1 MRESESEHT
10 SEGKEG
16 DSRAENRGKRKGSRF
31 VVESKVLEVEAEERK
46 GKIQVI
52 ISESKGELLSWVR
65 LGPASVGLFI
75 EGLTQCIRDGKEGRW
90 EKGWKEKGRTYSLV
104 REVNRVGC
112 FIRLG
117 VTDMEKRRFGICI
130 PKGRGEKGGWA
141 SMVESLR
148 NVGLW
153 FEKKET
159 DQEVKVSGRLYVEV
173 VKGLECRD
181 ASRVRVEVKG
191 EEIRGNVSRLEH
203 CLVGK
208 WNPRSAQEEDL
219 ERLGWSV
226 AKAWGLKGKLGL
238 ARLGKGC
245 ALMEFEIVEEAKR
258 VLASGERLVGGI
270 QLGLEMWSPKFGCS
284 SEGEARKKPGVLIK
298 SNGEDLPST
307 LEIGV
312 EGEVYAL
319 SLWWEI
325 SPSLRKKR
333 GDDRDGY
340 GRQKGEVRGDE
351 EGMSV
356 SGRASYKL
364 ATKLKVIKQNL
375 KTWNREVFG
384 SLESN
389 KLVALQQVEYW
400 DQVESERRL
409 IEEETSIK
417 KETKEGY
424 AKWVNLEE
432 IHWRQLSREIW
443 LREGDR
449 NTGYKW
455 HLGGERFF

>member
-1 MRESESEHT
+1 MKLASKKMRESESEHA
-10 SEGKEG
+10 SEGEEG
-16 DSRAENRGKRKGSRF
+16 ESRVENCGKRKGSRF
-31 VVESKVLEVEAEERK
+31 VVESKVFEVEAEERK

-65 LGPASVGLFI
+65 LGPASVGLFT

-104 REVNRVGC
+104 REVNRAGC
-112 FIRLG
+112 FIRLR

-226 AKAWGLKGKLGL
+226 ARAWGLKGKLGL

-284 SEGEARKKPGVLIK
+284 SEGEARKKPG
-298 SNGEDLPST
+298 
-307 LEIGV
+307 
-312 EGEVYAL
+312 
-319 SLWWEI
+319 
-325 SPSLRKKR
+325 
-333 GDDRDGY
+333 
-340 GRQKGEVRGDE
+340 
-351 EGMSV
+351 
-356 SGRASYKL
+356 
-364 ATKLKVIKQNL
+364 
-375 KTWNREVFG
+375 
-384 SLESN
+384 
-389 KLVALQQVEYW
+389 
-400 DQVESERRL
+400 
-409 IEEETSIK
+409 
-417 KETKEGY
+417 
-424 AKWVNLEE
+424 
-432 IHWRQLSREIW
+432 
-443 LREGDR
+443 
-449 NTGYKW
+449 
-455 HLGGERFF
+455 